1 MIILHR
7 LGHQAEPF
15 YLSPDL
21 IVTIE
26 ANPDTV
32 LTLTTGA
39 KIVVNESPEVVV
51 ARMRR
56 DQVGVLVEAAQ
67 ARDEERDQDRT
78 LGPVRRVGGD
88 VLRVLED
95 LPRAVEAR

>member
-7 LGHQAEPF
+7 LGHAAEPF

-39 KIVVNESPEVVV
+39 KIVVNEAPEIVVQ
-51 ARMRR
+51 RMRR

-67 ARDEERDQDRT
+67 ARDEEREEGHPH
-78 LGPVRRVGGD
+78 GPGRIAAGD
-88 VLRVLED
+88 VLRVLDD
-95 LPRAVEAR
+95 LPRAVEAG